1 MIMNEKVIIVASIF
15 VLLGVSFFI
24 GVTSKRS
31 SSVQGFIGST
41 KMFGPLITGLSS
53 TAAMVSGMIMVG
65 GTAGIYLNGN
75 ALSLSAFLSCCFT
88 AAYIFIGKR
97 MRAIAEIGTVTS
109 LGDVIALRYKG
120 NGVIK
125 GFACAVI
132 FIGCFAYLITQI
144 AAGASLF
151 SFLFGWPS
159 LLTSGVIFGVVI
171 LYVMIGGESAGI
183 LSQAFQGALIV
194 IVGIILCA
202 VFFGRFGGFS
212 GVMEA
217 VAANPTITGS
227 NGVTANFSPR
237 LLNAFGTD
245 TLGAKANTWIL
256 FSFVG
261 VACQP
266 ATLTR
271 MYAIKEP
278 RDLPYAGLVAA
289 IAQGIACFA
298 ATILGFSV
306 MYLVAAGEINPLAV
320 ADEAVWHLADYLGS
334 VMNILIVASVMAA
347 IISSASM
354 YLSISA
360 SMLSKDILSCFRI
373 HFKDQKQIR
382 AYRIAIGVLG
392 IIGIIVA
399 STNSEMVITLG
410 FLGWGTL
417 MTVTLP
423 VFVIGMVWKRATQ
436 KGMMFAAVSAFILNI
451 IALALNQR
459 GFVWPAGL
467 PWYMYVICFT
477 TAGSILVSF
486 LTYDEKKDCLDKKLE
501 AVIDL

>member
-1 MIMNEKVIIVASIF
+1 MSEKIIVVTSIF
-15 VLLGVSFFI
+15 VLLFLSFVI
-24 GVTSKRS
+24 GVASKRS
-31 SSVQGFIGST
+31 TSVQGFMGST
-41 KMFGPLITGLSS
+41 KMFGPLVTGLSS

-97 MRAIAEIGTVTS
+97 MRAIAEIGNVTS
-109 LGDVIALRYKG
+109 LGDIITLRYRG
-120 NGVIK
+120 NQIIK
-125 GFACAVI
+125 GFTCAVL
-132 FIGCFAYLITQI
+132 FVGCFAYLITQI
-144 AAGASLF
+144 AAGTSLF
-151 SFLFGWPS
+151 SFLFGWPP
-159 LLTSGVIFGVVI
+159 LLTSSVVFGVVI
-171 LYVMIGGESAGI
+171 LYVIIGGESAGI
-183 LSQAFQGALIV
+183 MSQAFQGAIIV
-194 IVGIILCA
+194 TVGVVVCA

-217 VAANPTITGS
+217 VAANPVVTGS
-227 NGVTANFSPR
+227 NGVTAHFSPR
-237 LLNAFGTD
+237 YLNAFGSD
-245 TLGAKANTWIL
+245 VLGAKANTWIL

-306 MYLVAAGEINPLAV
+306 MYLVATGTIEPLAV

-334 VMNILIVASVMAA
+334 VMNVLIVSSVMAA

-360 SMLSKDILSCFRI
+360 TMLSKDIFSCFKVKFEDRM
-373 HFKDQKQIR
+373 QIL
-382 AYRIAIGVLG
+382 AYRAAIAVLG

-399 STNSEMVITLG
+399 STNTEMVITLG

-436 KGMMFAAVSAFILNI
+436 KGMMFAAVSAFVLNVI
-451 IALALNQR
+451 SLVLNQR

-477 TAGSILVSF
+477 TVSCILVSF
-486 LTYDEKKDCLDKKLE
+486 FTYDKEKEQLDKKLE
-501 AVIDL
+501 AVMNL

>member
-1 MIMNEKVIIVASIF
+1 MSDKIVIVAGIF
-15 VLLGVSFFI
+15 VLLSVSFAI
-24 GVTSKRS
+24 GVASKRS
-31 SSVQGFIGST
+31 TSVQGFIGST
-41 KMFGPLITGLSS
+41 KMFGPLVTGLSS

-97 MRAIAEIGTVTS
+97 MRAIAEIGEVSS
-109 LGDVIALRYKG
+109 LGDIISLRYKG
-120 NGVIK
+120 NTIIK
-125 GFACAVI
+125 GFTCGVL

-144 AAGASLF
+144 AAGTSLF
-151 SFLFGWPS
+151 SFLFGWPP
-159 LLTSGVIFGVVI
+159 LLTSGVVFGVVI

-183 LSQAFQGALIV
+183 LSQAFQGAI
-194 IVGIILCA
+194 IVGVGIVLSAI
-202 VFFGRFGGFS
+202 FFGKFGGFS

-217 VAANPTITGS
+217 VTANPVVTGS

-237 LLNAFGTD
+237 YLNAFGAD
-245 TLGAKANTWIL
+245 TLGARANTWIL
-256 FSFVG
+256 FSFIG

-271 MYAIKEP
+271 MYAIKKP

-289 IAQGIACFA
+289 ITQGIACFA

-306 MYLVAAGEINPLAV
+306 MYLVATGEIAPIAV

-334 VMNILIVASVMAA
+334 VMNVLIVASVMAA

-354 YLSISA
+354 YLSISS
-360 SMLSKDILSCFRI
+360 SMLSRDVISCFGVR
-373 HFKDQKQIR
+373 FEDKKQIQ
-382 AYRIAIGVLG
+382 AYRTAIAVLG

-417 MTVTLP
+417 MTATLP
-423 VFVIGMVWKRATQ
+423 VFVIGMAWKRATR
-436 KGMMFAAVSAFILNI
+436 KGMMFASVSAFVLNI
-451 IALALNQR
+451 ISLVLNQC

-467 PWYMYVICFT
+467 PWYMYVIALT
-477 TAGSILVSF
+477 TAGCILVSF
-486 LTYDEKKDCLDKKLE
+486 LTYDEKKDRLDKKLE
-501 AVIDL
+501 AVIDI